1 MKTTNALLIASALLT
16 LSATAMAQDASRP
29 YRDGPVVE
37 VTTVRTKAGRFDDYM
52 KYLSGTYK
60 KSMDAQ
66 VKAGLVTTYRIF
78 AVSPRT
84 PQDPNVILTVTYPNM
99 ATLDKSAEFDSVA
112 MSVAGPLDAQDKA
125 YGDRGSMREVL
136 GSTLMR
142 EMILK

>member
-16 LSATAMAQDASRP
+16 FSATAMAQDASRP
-29 YRDGPVVE
+29 YKDGPVVE
-37 VTTVRTKAGRFDDYM
+37 VTTVRTKPGRFDDYM
-52 KYLSGTYK
+52 KHLAGSYRKT
-60 KSMDAQ
+60 MDAQ

-78 AVSPRT
+78 SVSPRT

-99 ATLDKSAEFDSVA
+99 ATLDKSTEFDAVA
-112 MSVAGPLDAQDKA
+112 KNAAGPLDAQEKA

-136 GSTLMR
+136 GTTLMR